1 MLEEKRNYLVGVR
14 SNSSIYPDV
23 EYYGTLRGA
32 KMLASRYYGP
42 AIYTGEYLLI
52 KTYDDDEDNDDFV
65 CEKHED
71 GWRY

>member
-1 MLEEKRNYLVGVR
+1 MEEKRNYLIGVK
-14 SNSSIYPDV
+14 SNSMDYPDV

-52 KTYDDDEDNDDFV
+52 MTDSEGYNFV